1 VASNPGH
8 IAAGGSEKISVVV
21 STKNKGGA
29 TLHKGFTVFTNDP
42 NKPRIRLSVVGKVKG
57 YILVLPVYVRLTG
70 AVGEPLR
77 QTVKLTPQKG
87 YPFTIKSITAQRN
100 EFVRYKLQ
108 PVDEGAEGSG
118 YLLTVEN
125 TRTEAGNYHDTLII
139 ETDSP
144 HKPTLKIPVYGRI
157 FNPPSPPPPPPPR
170 NPAQ

>member
-1 VASNPGH
+1 MASNPGH
-8 IAAGGSEKISVVV
+8 IAAGGSENISVVV

-29 TLHKGFTVFTNDP
+29 TLNKGFTVFTNDP
-42 NKPRIRLSVVGKVKG
+42 GKPRVRLSVVGKVKG

-70 AVGEPLR
+70 AVGEPIQR
-77 QTVKLTPQKG
+77 TVKLTPQKG
-87 YPFTIKSITAQRN
+87 YPFTITKITAQSN
-100 EFVRYKLQ
+100 EFVRFQLQ
-108 PVDEGAEGSG
+108 PADESAEASG

-125 TRTEAGNYHDTLII
+125 TRSEAGNYHDTLII

-157 FNPPSPPPPPPPR
+157 FNPQPPPPR

>member
-8 IAAGGSEKISVVV
+8 IAAGGSENISVVV

-42 NKPRIRLSVVGKVKG
+42 GKPRIRLSVVGKVKG
-57 YILVLPVYVRLTG
+57 YIIVRPVYIRLTG
-70 AVGEPLR
+70 AVGEPIQ
-77 QTVKLTPQKG
+77 QTVTLMPQKG
-87 YPFTIKSITAQRN
+87 YPFTIKDITAQRN
-100 EFVRYKLQ
+100 GFVRFQLQ
-108 PVDEGAEGSG
+108 PANESDEASG
-118 YLLTVEN
+118 YRLTVEN

-157 FNPPSPPPPPPPR
+157 FNPQPPPDGK
-170 NPAQ
+170 PAK